1 MNISRELIKK
11 VREITG
17 AGINNVKKA
26 LDEAGGDENKAVET
40 LRKQGQKMAAKKAE
54 RSAKE
59 GVIVIKSTANK
70 RAVVELFCETDF
82 VARNNDFQKAAA
94 GMAVKLLE
102 IGKTE
107 FNAWA
112 TAKIQN
118 ELIVKIGEN
127 IQLGQYQII
136 EGDVIGS
143 YLHSNNKIAG
153 VVVLDGGAEDLAKDL
168 AMQAVAMNPLYIGPE
183 DIPGE
188 VIEKEKEIYREQ
200 LKAEGKPVEMIE
212 KIIMGK
218 LQKFYNE
225 TCLIKQNFIKDDKIT
240 VEQLLNGV
248 KVVEFAIFAL

>member
-1 MNISRELIKK
+1 MELIKK

-17 AGINNVKKA
+17 AGINDVKKA
-26 LDEAGGDENKAVET
+26 LDEVGGDEAKAIEF

-59 GVIVIKSTANK
+59 GVIAIKSTANK

-94 GMAVKLLE
+94 GLAEKFLTL
-102 IGKTE
+102 GQTE
-107 FNAWA
+107 FPGWA
-112 TAKIQN
+112 KEKIQN

-127 IQLGQYQII
+127 IQLGRYQII

-143 YLHSNNKIAG
+143 YLHSNKKIAG
-153 VVVLDGGAEDLAKDL
+153 VVVLNGGTEDLAKDL
-168 AMQAVAMNPLYIGPE
+168 AMQAVAMSPLYIGPE

-200 LKAEGKPVEMIE
+200 LKVEGKPAEMIE

-218 LQKFYNE
+218 LHKFYNE
-225 TCLIKQNFIKDDKIT
+225 TCLIKQNFIKDDKMT
-240 VEQLLNGV
+240 VEQLLKGV
-248 KVVEFAIFAL
+248 KVMKFEVFAL